1 MSMYDSPFRRYLR
14 DHPAMKQILDM
25 QARRMA
31 EDIWPVI
38 TGDVLEAAFEVVPDY
53 EGDDDGPE
61 RSSLATL
68 VERLEAAWD
77 EDSAD
82 GEGATDHAADHA
94 RATGPTAGRRA
105 PVLALP
111 EKCDDAVRSEAQ
123 PDLLPEVRFH
133 PAASREAERRRA
145 LAALA
150 ADGGEVRGIGGGD
163 DR

>member
-1 MSMYDSPFRRYLR
+1 MSQRTFAEYLR
-14 DHPAMKQILDM
+14 QHPEVKRALDWK
-25 QARRMA
+25 ARRMA

-61 RSSLATL
+61 RSSLVTL

-77 EDSAD
+77 EDPAD

-94 RATGPTAGRRA
+94 RATGPAAGRRA
-105 PVLALP
+105 SVLALP

-133 PAASREAERRRA
+133 PAASREAEYRWA
-145 LAALA
+145 VGSLAAN
-150 ADGGEVRGIGGGD
+150 DGEVRGIGGGD